1 MECRW
6 DVGACGVERIHPNLP
21 TYTTPSPSLFNV
33 LDVGWEVEM
42 GGWTVGWWGNAILRL
57 VKKNNGCIAAFFVL
71 NFVNFFF

>member
-1 MECRW
+1 MHVGRW
-6 DVGACGVERIHPNLP
+6 GVWGVERIHPNLP
-21 TYTTPSPSLFNV
+21 TYTTPFTV
-33 LDVGWEVEM
+33 QRIGCGEVEM